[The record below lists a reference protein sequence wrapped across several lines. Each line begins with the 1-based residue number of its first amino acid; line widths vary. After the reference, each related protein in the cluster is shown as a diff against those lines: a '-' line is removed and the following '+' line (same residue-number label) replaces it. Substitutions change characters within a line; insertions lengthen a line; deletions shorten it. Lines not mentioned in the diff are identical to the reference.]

1 MKFTD
6 LDLKNES
13 QVIAW
18 LKENYPIG
26 TKVVSAKTG
35 DFFVR
40 RNDTNITKCLSLNN
54 SYYIGVIFIIYEGKL
69 TPTTPLCSLEPQQT
83 EQDYEIY

>member
-1 MKFTD
+1 MKFTNLD
-6 LDLKNES
+6 LDKGN

-26 TKVVSAKTG
+26 TKVISPSTG
-35 DFFVR
+35 DSFIR
-40 RNDTNITKCLSLNN
+40 MEDTKITKSLSRNN
-54 SYYIGVIFIIYEGKL
+54 SYYIGCIFIIYDGKL
-69 TPTTPLCSLEPQQT
+69 TPTLPLCDLEPQKT